1 MDSFW
6 MVFQELLFKQKTI
19 KKKVRLLK
27 VKKLLVSALI
37 AIMVGATL
45 TGCGNVS
52 NGNNQSVEQ
61 GTGQTTSVSAKEVVE
76 KLNEKGYVRAAAEI
90 EDTMATEIYHLNLDD
105 VEDYGILETQISP
118 GPGFIMVVK
127 AKEGKVDDVKASL
140 EQVLQDKV
148 GSAFYPEEKEVAEN
162 AEIKVNGNL
171 VSLMIVNSEIKD
183 EVETEY
189 NNLIK

>member
-1 MDSFW
+1 M
-6 MVFQELLFKQKTI
+6 
-19 KKKVRLLK
+19 KKI
-27 VKKLLVSALI
+27 LVSTLI

-45 TGCGNVS
+45 TGCGNK
-52 NGNNQSVEQ
+52 NTGNSSSTEQSQ
-61 GTGQTTSVSAKEVVE
+61 QQTASVSAKDVVE
-76 KLNEKGYVRAAAEI
+76 KLNEKEYVRAAAEI
-90 EDTMATEIYHLNLDD
+90 DDTMASEIYHLNLDD

-127 AKEGKVDDVKASL
+127 AKEGKVDDVKASV

-162 AEIKVNGNL
+162 AEIKVDGNL